1 MTKFAEKKMLC
12 EELENIASFI
22 ESRLKDVEMSYEKT
36 GEEQSKDWMGNLRW
50 EDEEQ
55 TVPKMT
61 TKWEY
66 VPKEMDD
73 EEKSRA
79 KMLRK
84 ILAELE
90 KMV

>member
-12 EELENIASFI
+12 EELENISVFI
-22 ESRLKDVEMSYEKT
+22 ESRLKEIETTYECV
-36 GEEQSKDWMGNLRW
+36 GEEQARDWLGNLRW

-79 KMLRK
+79 KMVRK